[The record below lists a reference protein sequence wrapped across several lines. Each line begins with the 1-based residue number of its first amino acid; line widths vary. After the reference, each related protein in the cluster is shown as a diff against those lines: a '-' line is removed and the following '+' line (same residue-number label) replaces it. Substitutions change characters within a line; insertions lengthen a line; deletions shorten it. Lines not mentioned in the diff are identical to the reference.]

1 MMIVKSMRWMVKP
14 SSVGHPLGAAI
25 LPMNLA
31 KREFTNW

>member
-1 MMIVKSMRWMVKP
+1 MMMVKRMRWMVNP
-14 SSVGHPLGAAI
+14 RRVGHPLGSAI